1 MIGAHRI
8 EGFVIASADGMI
20 ADATGVMPPSLQH
33 DADKRYFEEALE
45 GVAAVLHG
53 RHSQEIQA
61 NSPRRRRL
69 ILTHGVKG
77 LAPHPENPRALLW
90 NPQGAPFEEALAAL
104 GVGPGTVAVIGGPR
118 VYSLFLETGYDAFH
132 LCRAVKVR
140 LPGGLPVF
148 ANDRFGGEPDAALKG
163 AGLVAG
169 ETLLLDD
176 EVSLT
181 DWGRP
186 RGAVA

>member
-45 GVAAVLHG
+45 GVAAVVHG

-90 NPQGAPFEEALAAL
+90 NPQGAPFEEALAA
-104 GVGPGTVAVIGGPR
+104 VAVIGGPR

-148 ANDRFGGEPDAALKG
+148 ANDRFGGEPDASLKA
-163 AGLVAG
+163 AGLTAG
-169 ETLLLDD
+169 PTRRLDE
-176 EVSLT
+176 EVTLT
-181 DWGRP
+181 DWTRT
-186 RGAVA
+186 